1 MTMIIQGSR
10 CGKVTFL
17 FNLKKTL
24 YTLMHGHA
32 NGEVGAVRLYCL
44 TKERAQKIYS
54 VFFLILSITG
64 KISFQTGKGILLPV
78 EFLRIPSNFKR

>member
-1 MTMIIQGSR
+1 MPCRLTEKCNNMTMIIQGSR

-24 YTLMHGHA
+24 YTVMHGDA
-32 NGEVGAVRLYCL
+32 NGEVGAVRMYCL

-54 VFFLILSITG
+54 VSSLF
-64 KISFQTGKGILLPV
+64 
-78 EFLRIPSNFKR
+78 